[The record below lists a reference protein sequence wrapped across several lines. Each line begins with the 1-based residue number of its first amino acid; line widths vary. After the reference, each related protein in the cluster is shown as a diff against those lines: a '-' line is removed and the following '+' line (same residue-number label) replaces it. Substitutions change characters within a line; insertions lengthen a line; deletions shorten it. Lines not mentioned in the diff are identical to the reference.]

1 MINTFRN
8 YLKEAKSTAPLSDG
22 PLTHLYHTSSL
33 GHMAGEDGASH
44 AIGSLNTLFSH
55 LVKGKLPKDLKVK
68 VDGSPSVVMSGPSAK
83 YPNGTVATKSAFNV
97 NPKINASHEDIDTN
111 HGDKLGLADKLKDLH
126 DSVSKIIPPGMTVQG
141 DLMHSGDKDVREE
154 LIDGRPHLTFKS
166 NLIRY
171 AVPSDSEEADKIRN
185 SKIGVALH
193 TMYDEH
199 GRAKPIS
206 ETDMA
211 KLGQHPDVHVM
222 SVIPTNPP
230 AMDKD
235 TAAKINQHL
244 TKATVHHDALTRPDD
259 SGTTG
264 YDAIHPHGL
273 SMETYVNHTIRE
285 NKPQSVSGYT
295 QWLADRGEKEAMKM
309 KTAGSQAKKRADAQ
323 EKIAHVKKNKAHF
336 DNAFGLQ
343 SELEKATSHMSDAMA
358 QTHGYRSFIGDQETG
373 PEGHVYNYKGKSVK
387 IVRRRPE
394 EGSSGVAFSQANL
407 QKGGVG
413 K

>member
-1 MINTFRN
+1 MVSTFRS
-8 YLKEAKSTAPLSDG
+8 YLNEVKSTAPLNNG

-33 GHMAGEDGASH
+33 GHMAGEEGTGH
-44 AIGSLNTLFSH
+44 AIGALNTLFSH
-55 LVKGKLPKDLKVK
+55 LIKGKLPKDLKVK

-83 YPNGTVATKSAFNV
+83 HPAGTVATKSAFNV
-97 NPKINASHEDIDTN
+97 NPKINASHEDIDKN

-126 DSVSKIIPPGMTVQG
+126 DAVAKVIPPGMTVQG

-154 LIDGRPHLTFKS
+154 LIDGKPHLTFKS

-171 AVPSDSEEADKIRN
+171 AVPSDSEEADKIRS
-185 SKIGVALH
+185 SKVGVALH
-193 TMYDEH
+193 TIYDEH

-211 KLGQHPDVHVM
+211 KMGQHPDVHVM

-230 AMDKD
+230 ALDKD
-235 TAAKINQHL
+235 AATKINQHL
-244 TKATVHHDALTRPDD
+244 TSAAVHHDAMTRPDEH
-259 SGTTG
+259 GNTG
-264 YDAIHPHGL
+264 YDAVQPHGL
-273 SMETYVNHTIRE
+273 SLETYVNHTIRE
-285 NKPQSVSGYT
+285 NKPQSLAGYT
-295 QWLADRGEKEAMKM
+295 QWLSDRGEKEAMKM
-309 KTAGSQAKKRADAQ
+309 KTIGSQAKKRADAQ
-323 EKIAHVKKNKAHF
+323 EKIDHVKKNKAHF
-336 DNAFGLQ
+336 ENALALQ
-343 SELEKATSHMSDAMA
+343 HHLEKATSHMSDAMA
-358 QTHGYRSFIGDQETG
+358 GTHGYRSFIGDQETG

-394 EGSSGVAFSQANL
+394 EGGTGVAFSQANL